1 MIDILSNFK
10 KSENYFKTPY
20 PHVIID
26 SPISEEVYNV
36 LNEEYKSF
44 ENYFSKL
51 NDFKKN
57 NVRLQFS
64 DSDFKKLNFNT
75 PTWENFLNY
84 HTSVEFYQKLIDI
97 FIDDIKKFYPNLV
110 DELKSFSNNDL
121 KLLCQPGINTPVFQ
135 ENTYNRGPHLDKPN
149 TIIAGLFYL
158 KKKDDVSKG
167 GDFIINE
174 KKGRVSFVPKAEVRE
189 VHNVKQN
196 KKVEYTKNK
205 VVFFLNSIDSL
216 HSVSIREKTNHC
228 RRLVNFNLKYY
239 GPKKTFKINYHG
251 NFIKSFIS
259 NFFN

>member
-1 MIDILSNFK
+1 MIDILSNFN
-10 KSENYFKTPY
+10 KSKNYYKAPY
-20 PHVIID
+20 PHIVID
-26 SPISEEVYNV
+26 SPISEEVYSL

-51 NDFKKN
+51 DDFKKN

-75 PTWENFLNY
+75 PTWENFLKY

-97 FIDDIKKFYPNLV
+97 FIDDINELYPDLV
-110 DELKSFSNNDL
+110 DELKNFSNDNI

-135 ENTYNRGPHLDKPN
+135 KNTYNRGPHLDKPN

-158 KKKDDVSKG
+158 KKKDDMSKG

-174 KKGRVSFVPKAEVRE
+174 KKGKVSFVPKAEVKE
-189 VHNVKQN
+189 VQNVKQN
-196 KKVEYTKNK
+196 KKVEYTENK

-239 GPKKTFKINYHG
+239 GFKKTFKINYHR
-251 NFIKSFIS
+251 SFFKNLIS
-259 NFFN
+259 DFFN